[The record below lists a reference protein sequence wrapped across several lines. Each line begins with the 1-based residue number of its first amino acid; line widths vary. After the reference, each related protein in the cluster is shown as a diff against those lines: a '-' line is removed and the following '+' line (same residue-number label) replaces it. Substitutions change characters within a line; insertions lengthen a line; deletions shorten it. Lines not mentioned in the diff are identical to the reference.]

1 MPKRISPRL
10 TPLLLAVLAL
20 GCARGGS
27 SSPSGS
33 SHQDSTGQ
41 DTTLFQ
47 VVPGQRFGAVTD
59 TVTHADLARLFGA
72 ANVHEARVQCA
83 EGSCNERGTVVKIP
97 RCPDTLRVFWRDT
110 VALRGPSTVEAA
122 LSFSQYGDSTLH
134 GCWRTEEGLGAGTTL
149 RELESF
155 NHGPFQLEPLGEWDY
170 AGYVGPWLH
179 GRLSGVLEPASGP
192 RIGLRVDFLSSDG
205 LSDSEFEQLS
215 KPGRDSLRS
224 DEPLLRKLNPR
235 VVEMTMTFVR
245 EP

>member
-1 MPKRISPRL
+1 MAKRISRRL
-10 TPLLLAVLAL
+10 IPLLLAVLAM

-27 SSPSGS
+27 SSPSRS
-33 SHQDSTGQ
+33 SHQDSTGH
-41 DTTLFQ
+41 DSTLFQ

-59 TVTHADLARLFGA
+59 SVSHADLARLFGA
-72 ANVHEARVQCA
+72 ANVHEVRVQCA
-83 EGSCNERGTVVKIP
+83 EGSCDERSTVVKVP
-97 RCPDTLRVFWRDT
+97 GCPDTLRVFWRDT

-134 GCWRTEEGLGAGTTL
+134 GCWRTEEGLGVGTTL

-155 NHGPFQLEPLGEWDY
+155 NGPFQLEPLGEWDY

-179 GRLSGVLEPASGP
+179 GRLSGVLEPPSGP
-192 RIGLRVDFLSSDG
+192 RIGLRVDFLSSHG

-215 KPGRDSLRS
+215 KPGRDSLQS
-224 DEPLLRKLNPR
+224 DEPLLRKLNPS

>member
-1 MPKRISPRL
+1 MAKRISRRL
-10 TPLLLAVLAL
+10 IPLLLAVLAM

-27 SSPSGS
+27 SSPSRS
-33 SHQDSTGQ
+33 SHQDSTGH
-41 DTTLFQ
+41 DSTLFQ

-59 TVTHADLARLFGA
+59 SVSHADLARLFGA
-72 ANVHEARVQCA
+72 ANVHEVRVQCA
-83 EGSCNERGTVVKIP
+83 EGSCDERGTVVKVP
-97 RCPDTLRVFWRDT
+97 GCPDTLRVFWRDT

-134 GCWRTEEGLGAGTTL
+134 GCWRTEEGLGVGTTL

-155 NHGPFQLEPLGEWDY
+155 NGPFQLEPLGEWDY

-179 GRLSGVLEPASGP
+179 GRLSGVLEPPSGP
-192 RIGLRVDFLSSDG
+192 RIGLRVDFLSSHG

-215 KPGRDSLRS
+215 KPGRDSLQS
-224 DEPLLRKLNPR
+224 DEPLLRKLNPS

-245 EP
+245 EL